1 MSNRKYYKARQTQR
15 GFRTIPRAP
24 LAIYKEICRQTKE
37 GQLST
42 VEALADLFFLTEE
55 QIRKHLRLLCS
66 YSVVEEVEVDEKVL
80 KAGGRI

>member
-1 MSNRKYYKARQTQR
+1 MSKRKYYRSRQTQR

-55 QIRKHLRLLCS
+55 QIRKHLRLLSS
-66 YSVVEEVEVDEKVL
+66 YSVIEEVEVDEKVL
-80 KAGGRI
+80 EAEGKI